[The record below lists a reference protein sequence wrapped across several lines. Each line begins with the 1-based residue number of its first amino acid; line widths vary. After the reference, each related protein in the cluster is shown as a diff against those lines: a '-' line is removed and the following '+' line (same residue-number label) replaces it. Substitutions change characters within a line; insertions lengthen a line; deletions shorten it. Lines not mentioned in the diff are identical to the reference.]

1 MVNPNPVTA
10 SPAVPVVLDDDL
22 SKAFKLVDVLP
33 GHSIVPAI
41 SESLSGFSLDDVEVF
56 GAACEPEGFSTSF
69 DAFLLSQPRPEAVYS
84 WARNENSVCAR
95 GKRKAEN
102 DNNTSA
108 VKRSRVM
115 ST

>member
-56 GAACEPEGFSTSF
+56 GAAYEPEGFSSAF
-69 DAFLLSQPRPEAVYS
+69 ASFLLSQPPPEAVYS
-84 WARNENSVCAR
+84 WARNKNSVCAR
-95 GKRKAEN
+95 GKRKAESN
-102 DNNTSA
+102 NNTSA

>member
-1 MVNPNPVTA
+1 MVNPTPVPA
-10 SPAVPVVLDDDL
+10 PPAVPIALDDDL
-22 SKAFKLVDVLP
+22 SKAFRLVDAQPDHPLGP
-33 GHSIVPAI
+33 TI

-56 GAACEPEGFSTSF
+56 GAACEPEGFSSAF
-69 DAFLLSQPRPEAVYS
+69 DAFLLSQPCPEAVYS
-84 WARNENSVCAR
+84 WTRNKNSVCAR
-95 GKRKAEN
+95 GKRKAES